1 MNREQ
6 QRYFVKRVEEI
17 KSNKIFKIRKDAAT
31 KVDAIPS
38 VESRVLAQFVKH
50 KKEAMQQLFD
60 AVIHALENC
69 EEVRSI
75 EFYCTAE
82 PWGTEELNVALPF
95 SASAKEQYIKEK
107 KAIEEEISRL
117 IEAVNAEAKKL
128 IDQAMFC
135 QLPEENAKRL
145 EQFEKSEQLG

>member
-17 KSNKIFKIRKDAAT
+17 KAAKIFKIRKETAARLET
-31 KVDAIPS
+31 IPS
-38 VESRVLAQFVKH
+38 VESRVLAQLVKH
-50 KKEAMQQLFD
+50 KKEATEQIFD
-60 AVIHALENC
+60 AIKHALENC
-69 EEVRSI
+69 DQVRTI

-95 SASAKEQYIKEK
+95 ATSAQEQYIKEK
-107 KAIEEEISRL
+107 KAIEEESSRL
-117 IEAVNAEAKKL
+117 IEEVNAEAKKL

-135 QLPEENAKRL
+135 QLPSEFASML